1 MSVAISVSCKRAVVP
16 FRELRLSPSGG
27 NEATASSR
35 TQHGGRRRHEDSRQ
49 HEQAVAQDGRK
60 IARDRSRSRRATAI
74 STSFTSPSPIS
85 AITLCVRS
93 RSRTSTLS
101 TRSRQARGSSAARL
115 PPAIDRPR
123 RFAQAAPVRA
133 PEPTLRP
140 WHKAT
145 APREPQDRR
154 PVVRRPPHAS
164 VQPRPPCSWRSPSYA
179 SDIRVDNLPGDIVG
193 TARSEDATQASCGAT
208 RRAVAR
214 DAGAFRMSWC
224 RSTRARTSNISRVWH
239 SPGDLPKSSLTSTA
253 RH

>member
-123 RFAQAAPVRA
+123 RFAQAAPVCAPNPPFDRGIKPQRHENRRIGGRWSGVPRTRA
-133 PEPTLRP
+133 SN
-140 WHKAT
+140 
-145 APREPQDRR
+145 QGR
-154 PVVRRPPHAS
+154 PVLGGVRATPAMSASTTCLAISVAPPGPRMQLKRHAAQPVEPSLAMPAHS
-164 VQPRPPCSWRSPSYA
+164 V
-179 SDIRVDNLPGDIVG
+179 
-193 TARSEDATQASCGAT
+193 
-208 RRAVAR
+208 
-214 DAGAFRMSWC
+214 
-224 RSTRARTSNISRVWH
+224 
-239 SPGDLPKSSLTSTA
+239 
-253 RH
+253 